1 LWIATAKHCRE
12 IDRRSAEEFGVGI
25 DSLMER
31 AGLAIFHAIREML
44 PEGGRVTVSC
54 GKGNNGGDGFV
65 AARFA
70 QDQGYSVECLVAAQE
85 SELAALVR
93 DRMQEARTAG
103 VNVIFCDEARYQRRV
118 ECMGCRDLIVDAL
131 LGTGVSSEVR
141 GPVREAIHAINR
153 SGVPVLAVDMPSGID
168 CDTGEELGESVW
180 ALRTVTFGQAKP
192 FLFQGTGLEHAGYW
206 TIADIGIPE
215 SLLHEPT
222 EARLISVQWVAD
234 MLPERLRASHKGD
247 NGHVLIVAGS
257 ERMPGAATMAAKAAL
272 RAGAGLVTV
281 ASIPQVCRIVASHV
295 PECLFVPLAESG
307 GTIAAAAAADLID
320 FQARCDAALFG
331 PGLTHE
337 SEIIELLSQVWPQ
350 WKKPCVVDADA
361 LNSVAQG
368 VPLPNADCVL
378 TPHPGEMSRLLH
390 ASIAEIQADRFRT
403 VHQAIDQLER
413 CVLLKGPYS
422 IVGAKGQPVVVNST
436 GNPGMASGGMGDV
449 LGGLM
454 AALLGQDLP
463 AYYAASCA
471 MYWHGLAADLCAANI
486 GSIGYTATEVAN
498 TLPQARAKILASCD
512 KDTFSCF

>member
-1 LWIATAKHCRE
+1 MWIATANHCRE
-12 IDRRSAEEFGVGI
+12 IDRRSAEEFGVSVE
-25 DSLMER
+25 SLMER
-31 AGLAIFHAIREML
+31 AGLAVFQTLQNML
-44 PEGGRVTVSC
+44 PDGGRVTVCC

-65 AARFA
+65 VARFA
-70 QDQGYSVECLVAAQE
+70 QDQGYTTECLVAAEE
-85 SELAALVR
+85 SELAPMVR
-93 DRMQEARTAG
+93 ARMQEARTAG
-103 VNVIFCDEARYQRRV
+103 ANVIFCDDARYRRRV

-131 LGTGVSSEVR
+131 LGTGATSEVR
-141 GPVREAIHAINR
+141 GPVREAIYAINR
-153 SGVPVLAVDMPSGID
+153 SGVPVLAIDLPSGIQ

-180 ALRTVTFGQAKP
+180 ALRTVTLGQPKP

-206 TIADIGIPE
+206 SVAEIGIPE
-215 SLLHEPT
+215 PLLFEPT
-222 EARLISVQWVAD
+222 DARLISCQWVAD

-281 ASIPQVCRIVASHV
+281 AAIPQVCKIVASHL
-295 PECLFVPLAESG
+295 PECLFIPLAEAG
-307 GTIAAAAAADLID
+307 GMISIDAAPDLID
-320 FQARCDAALFG
+320 AQSRCDSALFG

-337 SEIIELLSQVWPQ
+337 PQIIELLSQVWGQ
-350 WKKPCVVDADA
+350 WTKPCVVDADA

-390 ASIAEIQADRFRT
+390 ASIAEIQSDRFQT
-403 VHQAIDQLER
+403 VHQAIDQLDR

-422 IVGAKGQPVVVNST
+422 IVGAKDQPVVVNST

-454 AALLGQDLP
+454 TTLLGQDLP
-463 AYYAASCA
+463 SYYAASCA

-486 GSIGYTATEVAN
+486 GAIGYTATEVAN